1 MKNAKTPISSPAPL
15 ASLESLDLNAVT
27 GGCAAC
33 AGGGGVQGQA
43 QASGAGAA
51 GMAGGMGQIAG
62 LIQQFAGGQ
71 K

>member
-1 MKNAKTPISSPAPL
+1 MKNQKTQTPAAL
-15 ASLESLDLNAVT
+15 TSIETLDLGAVT

-33 AGGGGVQGQA
+33 VGG
-43 QASGAGAA
+43 GAGAQA
-51 GMAGGMGQIAG
+51 QQQPQAGSSGMAGFGQIAG

>member
-1 MKNAKTPISSPAPL
+1 MKNQKTQTPAAL
-15 ASLESLDLNAVT
+15 TSIETLDLGAVT

-33 AGGGGVQGQA
+33 VGG
-43 QASGAGAA
+43 GAGAQA
-51 GMAGGMGQIAG
+51 QQQPQAGAGAGGMAGLGQIAG